1 VIPTSI
7 SNKFTNK
14 LQLLGT
20 LGHSVKG
27 PYLVRQ
33 SDVSVASV
41 GAFVLLDHTVTHLS
55 VVYLF
60 LCFKVLRSS
69 IQLQKAFEF
78 TPRS

>member
-14 LQLLGT
+14 LQLLST
-20 LGHSVKG
+20 LGYSVKG

-33 SDVSVASV
+33 SDVSVAFA
-41 GAFVLLDHTVTHLS
+41 GAFVFLDFTATHLS

-60 LCFKVLRSS
+60 LCFKVL
-69 IQLQKAFEF
+69 LKKKV
-78 TPRS
+78 